1 MNYSK
6 KSTSRKQK
14 ALKGKGTK
22 MGKKLGV
29 VFMKTLLV
37 LIIALGVAGLCGG
50 IGIIKGVM
58 ENAPDIT
65 SASVLPRGYKSVV
78 YDADGNKTAELV
90 AEGTNRTY
98 VKLDNIPKHVQ
109 EAFIAIEDERFYD
122 HNGIDIQG
130 MVRAGVKFV
139 VSGFRT
145 TQGASTITQ
154 QLVRN
159 IYLTH
164 TIRWERKVE
173 EIFIAM
179 ALEKKYSK
187 EELLEFYINNIYF
200 SNGYYGIQAASQGYF
215 NKDNLRDLTGID
227 ASSMPAV
234 NNGEGV

>member
-98 VKLDNIPKHVQ
+98 VNWIIFQSMCRKHLSP
-109 EAFIAIEDERFYD
+109 FEDERFY
-122 HNGIDIQG
+122 
-130 MVRAGVKFV
+130 
-139 VSGFRT
+139 
-145 TQGASTITQ
+145 
-154 QLVRN
+154 
-159 IYLTH
+159 
-164 TIRWERKVE
+164 
-173 EIFIAM
+173 
-179 ALEKKYSK
+179 
-187 EELLEFYINNIYF
+187 
-200 SNGYYGIQAASQGYF
+200 
-215 NKDNLRDLTGID
+215 
-227 ASSMPAV
+227 
-234 NNGEGV
+234 

>member
-90 AEGTNRTY
+90 AEGTNRSCGSQICSQRIQNYTGC
-98 VKLDNIPKHVQ
+98 K
-109 EAFIAIEDERFYD
+109 YD
-122 HNGIDIQG
+122 HP
-130 MVRAGVKFV
+130 A
-139 VSGFRT
+139 
-145 TQGASTITQ
+145 AA
-154 QLVRN
+154 
-159 IYLTH
+159 
-164 TIRWERKVE
+164 E
-173 EIFIAM
+173 E
-179 ALEKKYSK
+179 
-187 EELLEFYINNIYF
+187 
-200 SNGYYGIQAASQGYF
+200 
-215 NKDNLRDLTGID
+215 
-227 ASSMPAV
+227 
-234 NNGEGV
+234 